1 MDSIKAML
9 DSDRFATPDEIM
21 AIKQYVKERYQTDVE
36 VLIRAKDIVIITSSA
51 GLANSLR
58 LELPQLQKA
67 AGTNKKLLFRI

>member
-1 MDSIKAML
+1 
-9 DSDRFATPDEIM
+9 M